1 MNKTFTINI
10 GYSIF
15 NIEEGAYEVLN
26 RYLNSIKTY
35 FSKIDNDS
43 EIIKDFELRIAENF
57 SSKISSSKQCIN
69 LNDVKEMI
77 EIMGSLDDFKEIYND
92 MEKDSSKEEKKS
104 NKLFRDSSNRII
116 AGVCSGIA
124 EYFKI
129 DPIII
134 RIIFFIAVPLNLILY
149 VILWIGI
156 PSKDFDPNLRK
167 ILFRDKENGIF
178 GGVAKGLS
186 NYLKLDV
193 NIIRVVFVVSLF
205 FGGAGLMFYLL
216 LWFFTKE
223 AKTIGQKMNMSGFNV
238 NLSNLED
245 FIKKKTGNLNNS
257 ENTLTKI
264 FLFPFRLLAPIIN
277 AFLNIGV
284 LILKTI
290 FFVFALI
297 FTSICGVLLFILLK
311 ILLNEISPSQD
322 PEFFELLNAIP
333 NYFIIFSTLLLVL
346 TILLTII
353 TSFYVL
359 FKKKSNSNF
368 SIFLIFLW
376 IIFLIITVISVPNI
390 ILILQDLDLL
400 PYWING
406 FENKSYYFNW
416 VF

>member
-1 MNKTFTINI
+1 MKKTFTINI

-15 NIEEGAYEVLN
+15 NIEEGAYEILN
-26 RYLNSIKTY
+26 SYLNSIKTY
-35 FSKIDNDS
+35 FSTIDDDS
-43 EIIKDFELRIAENF
+43 EIIKDFELRVAENF

-69 LNDVKEMI
+69 LNDVREMI
-77 EIMGSLDDFKEIYND
+77 QIMGSLDDFKEIYSDNGTETTNED
-92 MEKDSSKEEKKS
+92 KKS

-116 AGVCSGIA
+116 AGICSGIA

-134 RIIFFIAVPLNLILY
+134 RIIFFIAVPLNLIIY
-149 VILWIGI
+149 IILWMGI

-167 ILFRDKENGIF
+167 ILYRDNENGIF

-186 NYLKLDV
+186 NYLKIDV

-245 FIKKKTGNLNNS
+245 FIKKKTGNFNKS
-257 ENTLTKI
+257 ESTLTKI
-264 FLFPFRLLAPIIN
+264 FLFPFRLLAPVIN
-277 AFLNIGV
+277 VFLNVGA
-284 LILKTI
+284 LILKII
-290 FFVFALI
+290 FFVIASI
-297 FTSICGVLLFILLK
+297 FLSICGILFFLLLTLLFNETS
-311 ILLNEISPSQD
+311 LNQD
-322 PEFFELLNAIP
+322 PEFYELLSSIP
-333 NYFIIFSTLLLVL
+333 NYFIIFSTLLIGI
-346 TILLTII
+346 TIVLTII

-359 FKKKSNSNF
+359 FKKKSNINV
-368 SIFLIFLW
+368 SIILIFLW
-376 IIFLIITVISVPNI
+376 IVFFIITSISIPNI
-390 ILILQDLDLL
+390 ILILQDLDHL

-406 FENKSYYFNW
+406 FDNKSYYFNW
-416 VF
+416 IF